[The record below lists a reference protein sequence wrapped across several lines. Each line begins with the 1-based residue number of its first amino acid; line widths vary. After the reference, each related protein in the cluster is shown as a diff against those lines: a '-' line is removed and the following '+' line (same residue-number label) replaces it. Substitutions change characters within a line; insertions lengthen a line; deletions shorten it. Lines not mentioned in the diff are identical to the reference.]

1 MISRTPNVVREVS
14 IIRNAEINEKPSEIK
29 LFIPKQKMS
38 EEKQIWDSNTQTFHG
53 GQDWRLVSNYKED
66 FSVTT
71 NPLGIPKKGRSIAL
85 LFLKSVRV

>member
-1 MISRTPNVVREVS
+1 M
-14 IIRNAEINEKPSEIK
+14 NAEINKETSKID
-29 LFIPKQKMS
+29 LFISKRKMS

-71 NPLGIPKKGRSIAL
+71 NPLGIPKKGRSIEL
-85 LFLKSVRV
+85 LFLKSVRI

>member
-1 MISRTPNVVREVS
+1 
-14 IIRNAEINEKPSEIK
+14 
-29 LFIPKQKMS
+29 MS

-85 LFLKSVRV
+85 LFRLG